1 MKILS
6 TMRAGR
12 VVRLALYSPRDP
24 NPNGR
29 RHRAISIS
37 KEDKQRA
44 NLKTSYEKLLMLV
57 CANFSPG
64 DWWVTLTYD
73 DDHLPANREE
83 AKPYWRKFIR
93 WYRKYRK
100 DNTETLAYVYCTQ
113 LTTRDGG
120 RRLHH
125 HMIMRFEDDM
135 DEERIKS
142 LWRWGK
148 IVHVR
153 KLTSFE
159 EILDKA
165 HYMCREP
172 RELGVY
178 VPGEQMW
185 TASRGLYR
193 PKFEYT
199 TIDNDSIDI
208 AVPPGCTALSDPV
221 QLPGYGGYKTII
233 YYTNL

>member
-12 VVRLALYSPRDP
+12 VIRQALYAPRDP
-24 NPNGR
+24 NPNTR
-29 RHRAISIS
+29 RRGISVS
-37 KEDKQRA
+37 REDKQRA
-44 NLKTSYEKLLMLV
+44 NLKTSYEKLLMLM
-57 CANFSPG
+57 CANFAPG

-73 DDHLPANREE
+73 DEHLPATREE
-83 AKPYWRKFIR
+83 SQPYWRKFMR
-93 WYRKYRK
+93 LFRKYRK
-100 DNTETLAYVYCTQ
+100 DNKDPLCYVYCTQ

-125 HMIMRFEDDM
+125 HMVLRNEDDI
-135 DEERIKS
+135 DEERIRS
-142 LWRWGK
+142 LWTFGK
-148 IVHVR
+148 IVYIR
-153 KLTSFE
+153 KLKSFE

-172 RELGVY
+172 RELGIY

-185 TASRGLYR
+185 TASRGLIR

-199 TIDNDSIDI
+199 TIDSDAVDI
-208 AVPPGCTALSDPV
+208 NVPPGCTALCEPV
-221 QLPGYGGYKTII
+221 QLPDYGGHKTIL
-233 YYTNL
+233 YYEP

>member
-6 TMRAGR
+6 TMRAGS
-12 VVRLALYSPRDP
+12 VVRMTLYRPRDP
-24 NPNGR
+24 APNSR
-29 RHRAISIS
+29 RRAISIS

-44 NLKTSYEKLLMLV
+44 NLKTSYEKLLMLM

-73 DDHLPANREE
+73 DDHLPETRE
-83 AKPYWRKFIR
+83 ASRPYWRKFMR
-93 WYRKYRK
+93 WMRKYRK
-100 DNTETLAYVYCTQ
+100 RNKEPLLYVYCTQ

-125 HMIMRFEDDM
+125 HMVMRAEDDY
-135 DEERIKS
+135 DEERIRS
-142 LWRWGK
+142 LWKWGE
-148 IVHVR
+148 IVHIR
-153 KLTSFE
+153 KLKDFE

-172 RELGVY
+172 RELGIF

-185 TASRGLYR
+185 TASRGLVR
-193 PKFEYT
+193 PKPDYT
-199 TIDNDSIDI
+199 MIDNDSVDI
-208 AVPPGCTALSDPV
+208 SVPAGCTALCDPV
-221 QLPGYGGYKTII
+221 QLPGYGGYKTIL
-233 YYTNL
+233 YYENS